1 MHINAQPISAQGV
14 EHPLVHRGRLVGG
27 EVAADDVEVQPGRE
41 LVGDG
46 ARQCLVIERYDRA
59 VDGDA
64 APLDRDAW
72 LPVTRR
78 SEHDD

>member
-1 MHINAQPISAQGV
+1 LSIHSFTADVLLV
-14 EHPLVHRGRLVGG
+14 ER
-27 EVAADDVEVQPGRE
+27 VAADDVEVQPGRE

-59 VDGDA
+59 VDGDT